1 MNPVKINDTTYE
13 VTLSAGDRVEIGD
26 KDSADFK
33 PCAKLNRWGT
43 ECSLVLSI
51 PTNEEILPTIQN
63 EKILW
68 QGRDYGAEFFAATD
82 GFKFNIILP
91 EKPSTNVFP
100 LDFGSDNLKFF
111 YQPPLTEELELERL
125 IGNIISITETDA
137 VGTEASVHRPENV
150 VGSYAVYHATKGNIH
165 ASAQDAEKYKVG
177 KAFHWYRPLIYD
189 NAGHTCWGILKVDPK
204 AGLRTVTIPQEFLDS
219 AVYPV
224 TIDDEFGYHP
234 EAPASYL
241 NNPNYC
247 VASVGISP
255 VNYTHTASS
264 GDTITKFSMYGS
276 SSAGA
281 TGFGVAAYTL
291 SGQVPVNRLAAE
303 VTIILPSSPAWAD
316 SAAVSQEMSDG
327 VSYCCAYGND
337 GAATER
343 GYYDTGYGVQ
353 GSKDVTTGALPAAWT
368 HNNTFSI
375 LLAIYCTYTPGGGA
389 TEKTGSDSGAGA
401 EAKASGNPLAA
412 ISGAESGSGVDSL
425 PFRDMALPE
434 AGSGVDALVS
444 LQTPAAKTSSDAGS
458 GVEAMPVYS
467 AVLADVESG
476 SGIEAFIA
484 RLLATA
490 EAGYGAEAS
499 EIGGGG
505 LLKHLFASEL
515 GEGADRLTAKIEIP
529 NKGGGMRLW
538 T

>member
-1 MNPVKINDTTYE
+1 MTFNQMQI
-13 VTLSAGDRVEIGD
+13 
-26 KDSADFK
+26 K
-33 PCAKLNRWGT
+33 P
-43 ECSLVLSI
+43 
-51 PTNEEILPTIQN
+51 
-63 EKILW
+63 
-68 QGRDYGAEFFAATD
+68 
-82 GFKFNIILP
+82 
-91 EKPSTNVFP
+91 NVFP
-100 LDFGSDNLKFF
+100 LDFGSDNLKFY
-111 YQPPLTEELELERL
+111 YQPPLTEELGLERL

-137 VGTEASVHRPENV
+137 VGTEASAHRPENV
-150 VGSYAVYHATKGNIH
+150 VGSYAVYHATKRNIH

-189 NAGHTCWGILKVDPK
+189 NAGHQTWGILNVDPK

-234 EAPASYL
+234 SAPASYL

-247 VASVGISP
+247 VALVGISP

-291 SGQVPVNRLAAE
+291 SGQVPVDRLAAE
-303 VTIILPSSPAWAD
+303 VTLVLPSSPAWAD

-343 GYYDTGYGVQ
+343 GYYDIVTGVQ
-353 GSKDVTTGALPAAWT
+353 GSKDLTTGALPSTWSQ
-368 HNNTFSI
+368 NNTFSVI
-375 LLAIYCTYTPGGGA
+375 LAIYCTYTPGGGGA
-389 TEKTGSDSGAGA
+389 TEKSDSDSGAGA

-412 ISGAESGSGVDSL
+412 ISGAESGSGADSL
-425 PFRDMALPE
+425 PARDITLPE
-434 AGSGVDALVS
+434 SGSGVDALVS
-444 LQTPAAKTSSDAGS
+444 LQTPAAKTSSDVGS
-458 GVEAMPVYS
+458 GVEATPVHG

-476 SGIEAFIA
+476 AGVEAFIA
-484 RLLATA
+484 RLLAAA
-490 EAGYGAEAS
+490 ESGYGAEAS

-515 GEGADRLTAKIEIP
+515 GEGADGLTVKIEIP